1 MDTALN
7 GPAIA
12 SDITIMILIII
23 MRSYIKKCGLW
34 DKDINVCILQ
44 KVERIER
51 WLLFRFCI
59 QCRTENRRM
68 ACERDPA
75 LSISISMNRKT
86 CSPPR
91 CSWKKRRFGAWCITC
106 SIAAKCLDCCWMF
119 ECREESSFLQK
130 IFQKFSYKVPC
141 LSVLD
146 DSIDDDLSA
155 DDFPES
161 LRDEC
166 TIRR

>member
-1 MDTALN
+1 
-7 GPAIA
+7 
-12 SDITIMILIII
+12 
-23 MRSYIKKCGLW
+23 
-34 DKDINVCILQ
+34 
-44 KVERIER
+44 
-51 WLLFRFCI
+51 
-59 QCRTENRRM
+59 M
-68 ACERDPA
+68 ACERDPTR
-75 LSISISMNRKT
+75 SISISMNQKT
-86 CSPPR
+86 RNPPR

-166 TIRR
+166 TIQRNDSLHRAARRIQQRTGNRCTAGSSPFR